1 MSSFSNANRA
11 VFAVVLG
18 FLAGCGGAGAELPAT
33 SPVSGVVTLGG
44 KPVEG
49 AAVRFYLEDKT
60 DRPAT
65 GVTGSDG
72 RFKLTTFNTNDGA
85 QPGSHKV
92 TVTKAPS
99 GNSGTTEPAVYD
111 PSNIDPSQFE
121 MQDPA
126 ATESAIPAIYASPDS
141 TPLKQTVSEAG
152 PNEFTLELE

>member
-1 MSSFSNANRA
+1 MASFSNANLA

-18 FLAGCGGAGAELPAT
+18 SLAGCGGGGAELPAT
-33 SPVSGVVTLGG
+33 SPVSGIVTLGG

-65 GVTGSDG
+65 GITGSDG
-72 RFKLTTFNTNDGA
+72 KFKLTTFNTNDGA
-85 QPGSHKV
+85 QLGSHKV
-92 TVTKAPS
+92 TVTKVPL

-111 PSNIDPSQFE
+111 PSSVDPSQFE
-121 MQDPA
+121 MQDT
-126 ATESAIPAIYASPDS
+126 ATIENAIPAIYASPAS